1 MLFSHMINFRY
12 PAGILLNYEA
22 MLLAMSVHHRLALRM
37 PIHHCLA
44 LDLFTGKDF
53 YFVTEAEFTPY

>member
-1 MLFSHMINFRY
+1 MLFSHMIKFRY
-12 PAGILLNYEA
+12 PASILLNYEA
-22 MLLAMSVHHRLALRM
+22 MLLAMSFHHRLALRM

-44 LDLFTGKDF
+44 LDLFTRKDF